1 MKEIDETSMAVAKA
15 AKLCRVRVVPMYPIT
30 PQTHQVE
37 RIADFINN
45 GEMDAEMIH
54 VESEH
59 SAMAAAIG
67 ASATGVRT
75 FTATSSQ
82 GLALMNEML
91 HIASGNRLPIV
102 MANANRALSAPIN
115 IWNDH
120 QDSISSRDTG
130 WLQLYVESSQG
141 AFDTVVQA
149 YQIAETCLLPVMV
162 CLDGFSLSHVYEP
175 TDIPEQSEVDRF
187 LPAFKPKWKLDP
199 ENPVTIGPIS
209 LPDSHMEIK
218 QEQQQDTLKSIKV
231 VKKVHDEFA
240 KQFKRKYGNGL
251 VEEYKCKDAKTILIC
266 MGSVCGTARVA
277 VDEMRKKGKKVGLL
291 KLRCYRPF
299 PQAEIRKVLKGK
311 KYAAVI
317 DRALSYGLEEG
328 PVCSEIRNAVQCE
341 KIKLRSY
348 IAGLGGRDVTV
359 ERLVRAVK
367 GVEKTGTGWLN

>member
-1 MKEIDETSMAVAKA
+1 MD
-15 AKLCRVRVVPMYPIT
+15 
-30 PQTHQVE
+30 THIVE
-37 RIADFINN
+37 RIADFIND

-54 VESEH
+54 AESEH

-75 FTATSSQ
+75 FTATASQ

-102 MANANRALSAPIN
+102 MAVANRALSAPIN
-115 IWNDH
+115 IWNDL

-130 WLQLYVESSQG
+130 WLQLYVESSQE

-149 YQIAETCLLPVMV
+149 HKIAETCLLPVMV
-162 CLDGFSLSHVYEP
+162 CLDGFSLSHVFEP
-175 TDIPEQSEVDRF
+175 ADIPKQEQVDKF
-187 LPAFKPKWKLDP
+187 LPQYKAKWKLDP
-199 ENPVTIGPIS
+199 ENPITMGPIS
-209 LPDSHMEIK
+209 LPWNHMEIK
-218 QEQQQDTLKSIKV
+218 QEQQTDTLVSVEIV
-231 VKKVHDEFA
+231 RKVHDDFA

-251 VEEYKCKDAKTILIC
+251 LEEYRCRDANTVIVC
-266 MGSVCGTARVA
+266 MGSACGTARVA
-277 VDEMRKKGKKVGLL
+277 VDEMRKKGKKVGLI

-299 PQAEIRKVLKGK
+299 PADDIRKALKGK

-317 DRALSYGLEEG
+317 DRSLSYGLDEG

-341 KIKLRSY
+341 KIKIRSY

-359 ERLVRAVK
+359 KRFVKAVTDVQK
-367 GVEKTGTGWLN
+367 HGQGWLN